1 MSSLYEINWQL
12 ANAIELYYSGVEDVV
27 DEETGE
33 VKSLEDYITEV
44 QIAFDDKVEGCV
56 LYMKNLMAEEKA
68 IKAEMDALK
77 KRATAKANERT
88 RMEDYIR
95 SICPDK
101 KYESPKFCLKFRQS
115 EVTVAPTS
123 YDEIMKLPQEFIR
136 KTEEYSVDKK
146 AVKKAIQEGKKL
158 PGCHIEI
165 KRNLSY

>member
-1 MSSLYEINWQL
+1 MSSLYEINQQL
-12 ANAIELYYSGVEDVV
+12 AAAIEMYDAGIEDVV
-27 DEETGE
+27 DIETGE
-33 VKSLEDYITEV
+33 VKSLEDYMSEV
-44 QIAFDDKVEGCV
+44 QLAFDDKVEGCV
-56 LYMKNLMAEEKA
+56 LYMKNLKAEEDA

-77 KRATAKANERT
+77 KRATAKAKKRT

-101 KYESPKFCLKFRQS
+101 KYESSKYCLKFRQS

-123 YDEIMKLPQEFIR
+123 QDAIMKLPPTFIKE
-136 KTEEYSVDKK
+136 KTEYSVDKT
-146 AVKKAIQEGKKL
+146 AVKKAIKEGQTI

>member
-33 VKSLEDYITEV
+33 VKNLEDYIAEV

-77 KRATAKANERT
+77 KRATAKAKERT
-88 RMEDYIR
+88 KMEDYIR

-123 YDEIMKLPQEFIR
+123 YEEIMKLPQEFIR

-158 PGCHIEI
+158 PGCRIDV